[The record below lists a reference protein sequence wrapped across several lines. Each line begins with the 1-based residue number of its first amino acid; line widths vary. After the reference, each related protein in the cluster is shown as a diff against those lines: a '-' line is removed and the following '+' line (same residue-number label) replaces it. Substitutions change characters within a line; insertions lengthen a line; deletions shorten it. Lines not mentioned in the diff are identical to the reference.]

1 MRITYLFIITF
12 LLISCDPKAL
22 EKILEVPLSNAEV
35 AKALKD
41 ALNMGVDESVDYL
54 SSVDGYYQ
62 SPYKILLPEEAR
74 NVTDRLKIVPG
85 FSNLEEEVVKRI
97 NRAAEDAAKKAGPIF
112 LNAITSISFEDA
124 MGILMGEKDAATE
137 YLHKATYDALYA
149 EFKPVLI
156 NSLNTYNALDYWEKA
171 IKQYNSIPFIS
182 KVNPDLAD
190 HVAGK
195 ALVGL
200 FDLIEKKELGIRT
213 DISQRTT
220 ALLQKVFAKQDS

>member
-1 MRITYLFIITF
+1 
-12 LLISCDPKAL
+12 LISCDPKAL

-182 KVNPDLAD
+182 TVNPDLAD

>member
-1 MRITYLFIITF
+1 MRISIMF
-12 LLISCDPKAL
+12 LLSLMLVSCDPKAL

-41 ALNMGVDESVDYL
+41 ALNLGVNESVDYL
-54 SSVDGYYQ
+54 SAVDGYYQ

-74 NVTDRLKIVPG
+74 TVTDKLKVVPG

-97 NRAAEDAAKKAGPIF
+97 NRSAEDAAKKAGPIF
-112 LNAITSISFEDA
+112 LNAITSISFNDA
-124 MGILMGEKDAATE
+124 MGILMGEKDAATQ
-137 YLHKATYDALYA
+137 YLHQGTYDALYA
-149 EFKPVLI
+149 EFKPVLV
-156 NSLNTYNALDYWEKA
+156 NSLNTNNALDYWEKA
-171 IKQYNSIPFIS
+171 VNQYNSIPFIT

-190 HVAGK
+190 HIADK

-200 FDLIEKKELGIRT
+200 FYLIEKKELGIRT
-213 DISQRTT
+213 DISQRTS